1 MIHKTFEFSNML
13 IRSLRFNEKKKEN
26 LLNGKLNSDL
36 LDNFSIRGNAY
47 EKLYYIALPQHVLRD
62 VDFGNEHL
70 HSLTISV
77 KDENGD
83 LFDFNGF
90 RLKFELKIN
99 WYNIY
104 NIFIK
109 RDVKCTA
116 WKM

>member
-47 EKLYYIALPQHVLRD
+47 EKLYYIALPQHLLRD

-99 WYNIY
+99 
-104 NIFIK
+104 
-109 RDVKCTA
+109 
-116 WKM
+116 

>member
-13 IRSLRFNEKKKEN
+13 IRSLRFNEKKKKN

-47 EKLYYIALPQHVLRD
+47 EKLYYIALRHVLRD

-99 WYNIY
+99 
-104 NIFIK
+104 
-109 RDVKCTA
+109 
-116 WKM
+116 